1 MSTRK
6 PAPSTAVKL
15 ILEAFNTPRE
25 TGLSTKDAY
34 NLLAKLEG
42 FKDWAHA
49 APSLS
54 KGKKDTPVTPSLGVD
69 YDTIKDWPVY
79 TVFPSGA
86 GDYDEDQAFF
96 WILPQGVE
104 LDSRVRR
111 YGHFDAEG
119 AKFFPTFRSSKSL
132 EGAAMDNLILSSV
145 VVTNIHSVIPRTE
158 KYGIP
163 YYANEL
169 GAHDWVVET
178 LGWNYVAIPS
188 ARGSLRSNIEVSFMD
203 SGDDGG
209 GKFYLQIAVAPE
221 LAKLLEEDLAKVEPA
236 EQDE

>member
-15 ILEAFNTPRE
+15 ILEAFSAPRE
-25 TGLSTKDAY
+25 SGMATKDAY

-49 APSLS
+49 APNLS
-54 KGKKDTPVTPSLGVD
+54 KGKKNTPKKPSLGVD

-79 TVFPSGA
+79 TVFPSGE
-86 GDYDEDQAFF
+86 GDYDEEQEFF
-96 WILPQGVE
+96 WVLPQGVE
-104 LDSRVRR
+104 LDSRVKR

-119 AKFFPTFRSSKSL
+119 AKFFPAFRSTKNL
-132 EGAAMDNLILSSV
+132 QGEALDNCILSSV
-145 VVTNIHSVIPRTE
+145 VVTNIHSVIPRAE

-163 YYANEL
+163 FYANEL
-169 GAHDWVVET
+169 GAHDWVVDT
-178 LGWNYVAIPS
+178 LGWNYVAIPTG
-188 ARGSLRSNIEVSFMD
+188 RGTLRSNIEVSFTD

-221 LAKLLEEDLAKVEPA
+221 LAKLLEEDLAKLEFA